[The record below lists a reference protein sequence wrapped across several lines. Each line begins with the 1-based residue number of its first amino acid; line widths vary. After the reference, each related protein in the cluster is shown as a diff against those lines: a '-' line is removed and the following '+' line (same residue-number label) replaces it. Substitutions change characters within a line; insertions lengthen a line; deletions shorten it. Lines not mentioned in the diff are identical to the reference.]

1 MPTEEELEESDYRST
16 FKNFHEDFVD
26 LENVRNDSPDPD
38 DDADQNGTDGL
49 EVASS
54 AASVKMPV
62 VITDKD
68 LQQLFQL
75 HMKLGA
81 FIRRSRQ
88 HPAQGEQCSVD
99 SAFCCQISKQF

>member
-38 DDADQNGTDGL
+38 NDADQNGTDGP

-54 AASVKMPV
+54 GAAASVKMPV

-81 FIRRSRQ
+81 FIRRSRTSSPRSTWTGWQ
-88 HPAQGEQCSVD
+88 RFFLRPV
-99 SAFCCQISKQF
+99 